1 MWNPENWT
9 TKDKNKDL
17 LWIYWHVIS
26 LVYSINKWLFDNS
39 TIWLTG
45 EWWNGKTKIMN
56 LTKNLINKKEE
67 YKDKYFIIDINPWE
81 YDENIN
87 FFDILLKSF
96 FWGNKNT
103 FKSFLEKNRD
113 IISDIV
119 FIISLF
125 FLTIFFLELE
135 NEVYNIIII
144 IKKWILWLGLLG
156 IITFFI
162 TNKDIL
168 KYLYDKTKIWFIFKY
183 SGIWSEKERFEK
195 LILEKEHEWKKIIFF
210 IDDLDRCSEKQ
221 VVNILKTIVLFWNQ
235 KNSVF
240 ILWYDENIIIE
251 KLKKELNLK
260 DDISVKSYIEKIINL
275 QIPIPK
281 IDKNDV
287 SNYIDWNINA
297 QWDFNIINLDLPLKF
312 LKMKELWIEE
322 QFQNKEFKDDLF
334 DLINSKTPRWIN
346 TWYRTVYYNFIYL
359 IVLESYWYITFEP
372 DINLLLKASILKQK
386 FWDIF
391 NKILLSQ
398 NSNNTII
405 NIFDIIKQR
414 DNLNNILLKLKKEKN
429 KLEKEWLFKKYFSYN
444 IVLKTLK
451 EYYSDKVDDSH
462 TLEKMSDSI
471 YEETFKLKDLIL
483 KEKNPKLQ
491 KYHDLIS
498 NFEDDFWKYEWLKDS
513 IDENYLNFIE
523 TNQKELIEIFSFNK
537 SDISNFINY
546 YYNPPKINNWLLVKF
561 INLQNN
567 WEKITYFKLKK
578 LLIEYIRIEDDSN
591 NESEKIMIFLCKNLV
606 FKKDKNWPKV
616 KIIFEE
622 LKKDKIFFWKF
633 IQKLILD
640 LDNYF
645 KKNEWHFNL
654 SENNKRKYNS
664 FENIKLVISVISKL
678 LKLENSEKINSTI
691 FENNFMKNYFLIVI
705 KLNLKHRI
713 KEFIDII
720 ILDKFNPWLFKYYL
734 LLNASI
740 NNWKWNKYLN
750 DSLQKN
756 FDILNPKKQE
766 IINFHIK

>member
-1 MWNPENWT
+1 VFYIIYYSFFVWKSLNWMLEIVKNISFFVSPFLIYLWYVHFKSDFWFLNQYLLIWEQKDRFLNIIKNQ
-9 TKDKNKDL
+9 TK
-17 LWIYWHVIS
+17 
-26 LVYSINKWLFDNS
+26 KW
-39 TIWLTG
+39 
-45 EWWNGKTKIMN
+45 TKI
-56 LTKNLINKKEE
+56 L
-67 YKDKYFIIDINPWE
+67 
-81 YDENIN
+81 
-87 FFDILLKSF
+87 
-96 FWGNKNT
+96 
-103 FKSFLEKNRD
+103 
-113 IISDIV
+113 
-119 FIISLF
+119 
-125 FLTIFFLELE
+125 
-135 NEVYNIIII
+135 
-144 IKKWILWLGLLG
+144 
-156 IITFFI
+156 
-162 TNKDIL
+162 
-168 KYLYDKTKIWFIFKY
+168 
-183 SGIWSEKERFEK
+183 
-195 LILEKEHEWKKIIFF
+195 FF

-275 QIPIPK
+275 QISIPK

-287 SNYIDWNINA
+287 SNYIDWNFNKQSA
-297 QWDFNIINLDLPLKF
+297 FNIVNLDLPLKF
-312 LKMKELWIEE
+312 LTMKESWIEE
-322 QFQNKEFKDDLF
+322 QFQNQQFKDDLF
-334 DLINSKTPRWIN
+334 DLISSKTPRWIN

-398 NSNNTII
+398 NSDSTIL
-405 NIFDIIKQR
+405 NIFHIIKQR
-414 DNLNNILLKLKKEKN
+414 DNLNNILVKLKKEKN
-429 KLEKEWLFKKYFSYN
+429 KLEKEWLFEKYFSYN

-462 TLEKMSDSI
+462 TLEKMSESI
-471 YEETFKLKDLIL
+471 YEETFKLKNLIL

-491 KYHDLIS
+491 KYHDFIS
-498 NFEDDFWKYEWLKDS
+498 DFEDDFWKYELLKDS
-513 IDENYLNFIE
+513 IDEIYLNFLE
-523 TNQKELIEIFSFNK
+523 TKQKELIEIFSFDQNELN
-537 SDISNFINY
+537 NFINY

-567 WEKITYFKLKK
+567 WEKITFFKLKK
-578 LLIEYIRIEDDSN
+578 LLIEYIKIEDDSN
-591 NESEKIMIFLCKNLV
+591 NESEKTMIFLCKNLV

-645 KKNEWHFNL
+645 KKNEWYFNL
-654 SENNKRKYNS
+654 GENNKRRYNS
-664 FENIKLVISVISKL
+664 FENIKLVVSVISKL
-678 LKLENSEKINSTI
+678 LNLECSEKINSLM
-691 FENNFMKNYFLIVI
+691 FENNFMKNYFLMII

-713 KEFIDII
+713 KEIIDVM
-720 ILDKFNPWLFKYYL
+720 ILQKFNPWLFKYYL
-734 LLNASI
+734 VLNASI

-750 DSLQKN
+750 DSLQNK
-756 FDILNPKKQE
+756 FDILNSKKQE
-766 IINFHIK
+766 IFNSYNK